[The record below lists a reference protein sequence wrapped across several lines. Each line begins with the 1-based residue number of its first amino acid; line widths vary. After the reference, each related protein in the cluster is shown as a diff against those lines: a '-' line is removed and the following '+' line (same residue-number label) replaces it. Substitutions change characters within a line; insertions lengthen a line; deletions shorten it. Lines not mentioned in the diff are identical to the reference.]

1 MSSPRERR
9 PLPHSAGY
17 FAAQNETDADADVD
31 DADVDDADVDDAS
44 LSRFSSGCATQ
55 YATFPNIQDHR
66 LTRAHEKLLSRSTIA
81 SFAASLVLLLVASLL
96 VATGRHNLHIEVDA
110 GATVG
115 IVSSLFFAANYALPL
130 GEAQLAA
137 QKLRRDDVCR
147 SVHPQQ
153 HFTCHSGR
161 GKLDLTFKYLHSKVL
176 ANTQV
181 R

>member
-17 FAAQNETDADADVD
+17 FAAQNVTDADADVD
-31 DADVDDADVDDAS
+31 DAS
-44 LSRFSSGCATQ
+44 LSGFSSGYATQ

-66 LTRAHEKLLSRSTIA
+66 LTRAHEKLLSRLTIA
-81 SFAASLVLLLVASLL
+81 SFATSLVLLLVASLF
-96 VATGRHNLHIEVDA
+96 VATGRHKLHIEVDA

-115 IVSSLFFAANYALPL
+115 IVSSLFFAVNYALPL

-137 QKLRRDDVCR
+137 QKLRRGDVCR

-153 HFTCHSGR
+153 HFTCLVVGES
-161 GKLDLTFKYLHSKVL
+161 SI
-176 ANTQV
+176 
-181 R
+181 